1 MEQKNFIPLSNIL
14 LNNDNCE
21 NFIITK
27 EYKLNNEKIKKYSK
41 IDKKPLRIGTVNKGG
56 QGDRIYSTN
65 GHAITLSAEGGGTG
79 SKTGLYL
86 VDEKVRKL
94 HPRETARLMEF
105 PDSFKYDSSINQ
117 AHKQFGNSVIV
128 DILQLIIKELIK
140 DGSIYNE

>member
-1 MEQKNFIPLSNIL
+1 MA
-14 LNNDNCE
+14 DG
-21 NFIITK
+21 
-27 EYKLNNEKIKKYSK
+27 KI
-41 IDKKPLRIGTVNKGG
+41 
-56 QGDRIYSTN
+56 
-65 GHAITLSAEGGGTG
+65 AELSAEGGGTG

-94 HPRETARLMEF
+94 HPRETARLMGF